1 MKEQIRDRIYES
13 LIVLYV
19 LFILWFCVLSRT
31 ETVYEVRPLGWSFQ
45 YMWNC
50 WWMGYLFLQTIGNVL
65 LYMPLGFLATRRF
78 GTDKILR
85 VSFTG
90 IVVCIVIE
98 AIQFIT
104 SCGTLDFDDMA
115 NNLVDVGLGYLCYRM
130 EKTRKISVLAVSV
143 VIAYIILGFRV
154 VWLNSYR

>member
-1 MKEQIRDRIYES
+1 
-13 LIVLYV
+13 
-19 LFILWFCVLSRT
+19 
-31 ETVYEVRPLGWSFQ
+31 
-45 YMWNC
+45 
-50 WWMGYLFLQTIGNVL
+50 MGYLFLQTIGNVL

-104 SCGTLDFDDMA
+104 SCGTLDFDDMV
-115 NNLVDVGLGYLCYRM
+115 NNLVGVGLGYLCYRM
-130 EKTRKISVLAVSV
+130 EKTRKISVVAVSV